1 MNKWVIILYCC
12 VSSSLG
18 FAAQIIDKIVA
29 VVNDEVIVRSALDQQ
44 IGMIKQELSR
54 QKIQLPPPE
63 EFEKQVLD
71 NMILTHLQLQLA
83 KSTGIDIEESSLN
96 ETLRN
101 IAAQNNMNLE
111 TFRQTIEKDKYSYE
125 RYREDIRNQLIIKRL
140 QQRQVVNRITVT
152 PQEIDNFLANQ
163 HQQGQGE
170 IEYHLLHILIATPEA
185 ASPEQIEMKQKQA
198 NEVVQ
203 KLKAGADFQ
212 ATAVA
217 VSNAPKALEG
227 GDLGWLKEGE
237 LPSLFQ
243 DVVNKMSVGEMSQP
257 LRNASGFHIIKLIDQ
272 RSHQKNLVTQTQV
285 QHILIK
291 TSELVSDFEA
301 KSHLEALKDRI
312 DTGED
317 FAQLAKTNS
326 EDATSSAKGGLLG
339 WVSPGEIDPE
349 FDQVINKLPKNQTSA
364 PFKSRYGWHIVQVLD
379 RRTYDNT
386 DQALRTQAAQQIQ
399 QRKIEEELQS
409 WLRQL
414 RDEAYVENRL
424 LQE

>member
-1 MNKWVIILYCC
+1 MNKWITILFCLGP
-12 VSSSLG
+12 SLS
-18 FAAQIIDKIVA
+18 FAAQTIDSIVA

-44 IGMIKQELSR
+44 IRMIEQELHR
-54 QKIQLPPPE
+54 QKIQLPPPHE
-63 EFEKQVLD
+63 LEKQVLE
-71 NMILTHLQLQLA
+71 NMILSNLQLQLA
-83 KSTGIDIEESSLN
+83 KSTGIDVEESSLN

-101 IAAQNNMNLE
+101 IAAQNKMDLQ
-111 TFRQTIEKDKYSYE
+111 TFRQMVEKEKYSYE
-125 RYREDIRNQLIIKRL
+125 RYREDIRNQLIIKHL
-140 QQRQVVNRITVT
+140 QQRQVVNRIMVT
-152 PQEIDNFLANQ
+152 PQEIDNFLINQ

-170 IEYHLLHILIATPEA
+170 TEYHLLHILIATPEA
-185 ASPEQIEMKQKQA
+185 ASPEQIEAKQTQA
-198 NEVVQ
+198 DEIIK

-212 ATAVA
+212 AVAVA

-243 DVVNKMSVGEMSQP
+243 GMVDNMLVGEMSQAI
-257 LRNASGFHIIKLIDQ
+257 RNASGFHIIKLADK
-272 RSHQKNLVTQTQV
+272 RTRQKTVVTQTQV
-285 QHILIK
+285 RHLLIK
-291 TSELVSDFEA
+291 TGELVSDFEA
-301 KSHLEALKDRI
+301 KNRLEALKDRI
-312 DTGED
+312 DAGED
-317 FAQLAKTNS
+317 FAQLAQTNS
-326 EDATSSAKGGLLG
+326 EDTTTSAKGGLLG
-339 WVSPGEIDPE
+339 WVSPGEVAPE
-349 FDQVINKLPKNQTSA
+349 FDEVINHLSKNQTSV

-424 LQE
+424 P